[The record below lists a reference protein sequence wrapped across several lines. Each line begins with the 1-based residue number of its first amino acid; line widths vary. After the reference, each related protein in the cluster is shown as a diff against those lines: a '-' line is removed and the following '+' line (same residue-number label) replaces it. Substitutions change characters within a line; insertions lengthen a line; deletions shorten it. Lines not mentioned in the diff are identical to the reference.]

1 MISIDSNSGS
11 TRGARNPHTNLL
23 ANIGMLL
30 TAMVWGLSFVS
41 TKILS
46 EESIGM
52 SPVQIYLYRF
62 TLAYLIILCICH
74 RQILAHSWRDEFL
87 FLLLGM
93 SGGSI
98 YFITE
103 NIAVTKTAVANVSLI
118 TTLSPLITIFMVG
131 ALYRNERPSR
141 WIVMGSIIALAGVAL
156 VVFGGASEASFH
168 PAGDLLALGAA
179 ASFAIY
185 SILIKKINATYS
197 TWFITRKSFF
207 YGIVTA
213 LPFLLMEPRE
223 DLAPV
228 SVLAD
233 PRVWANLAFLGLVCS
248 LAAYLLMA
256 RAIKIIGPIKANNY
270 LYAQPIVTMLAGMVI
285 LHENVGVAGWLGCAL
300 IIGGLWLGETLTRR
314 LSRG

>member
-1 MISIDSNSGS
+1 MISIDSNSRS
-11 TRGARNPHTNLL
+11 VRGARSSHTILL
-23 ANIGMLL
+23 ANIGMLV

-41 TKILS
+41 TKVLS
-46 EESIGM
+46 EGNICM

-62 TLAYLIILCICH
+62 TLAYIMILCVCH
-74 RQILAHSWRDEFL
+74 RQILAYSWRDEFL

-103 NIAVTKTAVANVSLI
+103 NIAVTRTAVANVSLI
-118 TTLSPLITIFMVG
+118 TTLSPLITIFLIG
-131 ALYRNERPSR
+131 ALYRNERPGK
-141 WIVMGSIIALAGVAL
+141 WIVMGSVIALFGVAL
-156 VVFGGASEASFH
+156 VVFGGTSEASFH

-179 ASFAIY
+179 VSFAIY

-213 LPFLLMEPRE
+213 IPFLLMEPE
-223 DLAPV
+223 DDLAPF

-233 PRVWANLAFLGLVCS
+233 PRTWANLAFLGLVCS

-256 RAIKIIGPIKANNY
+256 RAIKIIGPVKANNY
-270 LYAQPIVTMLAGMVI
+270 LYAQPIVTMIAGMII
-285 LHENVGVAGWLGCAL
+285 LNENAGLSGWLGCAL
-300 IIGGLWLGETLTRR
+300 IIGGLWLGEALTRHKAR
-314 LSRG
+314 D

>member
-1 MISIDSNSGS
+1 MISIDSNSAS
-11 TRGARNPHTNLL
+11 ARGGLSRHTILL
-23 ANIGMLL
+23 ANLGMLL

-41 TKILS
+41 TKVLT
-46 EESIGM
+46 EEGIGM

-62 TLAYLIILCICH
+62 TLAYLIILCVCH
-74 RQILAHSWRDEFL
+74 KQLFSYSWRDELL

-103 NIAVTKTAVANVSLI
+103 NIAVTQTAVANVSLI
-118 TTLSPLITIFMVG
+118 TTLSPLITIFLVG
-131 ALYRNERPSR
+131 ALYRSERPGR
-141 WIVMGSIIALAGVAL
+141 WIVIGSLIALLGVAL

-179 ASFAIY
+179 VSFAIY

-197 TWFITRKSFF
+197 AWFITRKSFF

-213 LPFLLMEPRE
+213 LPFLLMEPESSR
-223 DLAPV
+223 API
-228 SVLAD
+228 SVLAR
-233 PRVWANLAFLGLVCS
+233 PEVWGNLGFLGLVCS

-256 RAIKIIGPIKANNY
+256 SAIKVIGPVKASNY
-270 LYAQPIVTMLAGMVI
+270 LYAQPIVTMLAGWII
-285 LHENVGVAGWLGCAL
+285 LHENVGWPGWLGCAL
-300 IIGGLWLGETLTRR
+300 IIGGLWLGETLNRR
-314 LSRG
+314 RCG